1 MPTYDP
7 VDSRI
12 NTGIPIIGC
21 PDYLKMIKQR
31 AQKAGV
37 PMSPPFFPENFNA
50 LVERVDPVADAY
62 SSSSEE
68 NPFLNKRILVL
79 SGKDD
84 KLVPWSASEAFV
96 DRLNVGERGV
106 KRVKVYPGV
115 GHELTD
121 DMVTEMA
128 NFITEFCL

>member
-1 MPTYDP
+1 MNPK
-7 VDSRI
+7 DSRI
-12 NTGIPIIGC
+12 KTGIPIIGC
-21 PDYLKMIKQR
+21 PDYLKLITQR

-37 PMSPPFFPENFNA
+37 PITPPFFPENFKT
-50 LVERVDPVADAY
+50 LVQHVDPVADAY
-62 SSSSEE
+62 SSSSQE

-84 KLVPWSASEAFV
+84 KLVPWSASEVFV

-106 KRVKVYPGV
+106 KRVKLYPGV

-121 DMVTEMA
+121 EMVTEMA